1 MNIAI
6 LGGTGKEGA
15 GLGARW
21 ARAGHGI
28 VIGSR
33 DAERARV
40 AAEELGVAGAT
51 NEDAVANVDLVV
63 LACPASAALVTAQ
76 SLREA
81 IGTTP
86 VLSVASAL
94 RVQDDRSIAEQVADA
109 LDAPVAAGL
118 HTVAAATVGGEQ
130 DALVCGDDA
139 RAKELSLELAGRAVG
154 GRAIDA
160 GPLANARALE
170 GLTGVVVAVNKRY
183 KVHAGVRLTGL

>member
-1 MNIAI
+1 
-6 LGGTGKEGA
+6 
-15 GLGARW
+15 
-21 ARAGHGI
+21 
-28 VIGSR
+28 
-33 DAERARV
+33 
-40 AAEELGVAGAT
+40 
-51 NEDAVANVDLVV
+51 
-63 LACPASAALVTAQ
+63 VTAQ
-76 SLREA
+76 ALREA

-94 RVQDDRSIAEQVADA
+94 RVQEDGSIAEQVADA

-118 HTVAAATVGGEQ
+118 HTVAASTVGGEQ
-130 DALVCGDDA
+130 DALVCGDDPH
-139 RAKELSLELAGRAVG
+139 AKELSLELAGRAVG